1 MTAPGA
7 VVGQDRS
14 RWLRFAVVAVICVF
28 MLFPLYCMVVVA
40 FTSKSELFDGGSH
53 LWPHRFT
60 MANFTNLF
68 AKFPV
73 GTWFLNSV
81 LVASLT
87 TVLSVTVNLLAGYA
101 FAKLRFWGRTPLFVL
116 VLSTMMIPAQAIM
129 LPQFRTVVHLGL
141 FGTFWAVILPSAATA
156 FGIFL
161 ARQFFLSV
169 PDELLEAA
177 RIDGA
182 GSVRIFAQIVLPL
195 CKPLIATMVLLA
207 FMGQWNDFLW
217 PLITLKDPNLYTLP
231 VSMRFLQGQYD
242 ANYGGLMAM
251 ALLTCLPL
259 VAMFLILQRYFV
271 QGLATTGIK

>member
-1 MTAPGA
+1 MRRTSTRLGM
-7 VVGQDRS
+7 
-14 RWLRFAVVAVICVF
+14 WLKFLFVLLVCLA

-40 FTSKSELFDGGSH
+40 FTPKDQLFNGSSH
-53 LWPHRFT
+53 LWPGSFT
-60 MANFTNLF
+60 TSNFTNLF
-68 AKFPV
+68 HKFPI
-73 GTWFLNSV
+73 GTWFTNSV
-81 LVASLT
+81 MVASIT
-87 TVLSVTVNLLAGYA
+87 TLLSVSVNLLAGYA
-101 FAKLRFWGRTPLFVL
+101 FAKLRFLGRNVLFVI

-129 LPQFRTVVHLGL
+129 FPQFKTVSAFGL

-161 ARQFFLSV
+161 ARQFFQSV
-169 PDELLEAA
+169 PDELIESAK
-177 RIDGA
+177 IDGA
-182 GSVRIFAQIVLPL
+182 GHLRIFLRIVLPL
-195 CKPLIATMVLLA
+195 SRPLIAVMVLLA

-259 VAMFLILQRYFV
+259 VVMFLFLQRYFV
-271 QGLATTGIK
+271 QGLARTGIK